1 VKTDDQR
8 PTTDS
13 FTTSVES
20 AVASDD
26 GAEWLAPYLQAE
38 SEEESERLL
47 AQLITQYISPII
59 RECVGYKLR
68 STFSPSALRQDAQ
81 QREDL
86 FQDALVRLLPQLRR
100 YRANRHAEAIKD
112 LRGFVA
118 TIAYRTY
125 YDYLRRKYPHRRLLK
140 NKLCYLLTH
149 QSGLA
154 LWDVDADEMT
164 AGYAAW
170 RGQSVTRS
178 GRDNLAR
185 LMGDAHALLPAATL
199 TKECEMRRPSDLLAA
214 IFDLLGGP
222 IALDDLV
229 NLVAAL
235 WEVKEPTVEDGEEAL
250 AVLPDPGPDARV
262 GAQQGEFLR
271 GLWAEVLQLPVRQRC
286 ALLLNLRDATGQGCI
301 ALLPLT
307 GVASLVEIA
316 GALEMS
322 AHDLAELW
330 GRLPLDDQELAE
342 RLALTR
348 QQIINLRKAGR
359 ARLARRLKDF
369 L

>member
-1 VKTDDQR
+1 MQTDDQQ
-8 PTTDS
+8 PTTYPLA
-13 FTTSVES
+13 TSVEG
-20 AVASDD
+20 AAASRDED
-26 GAEWLAPYLQAE
+26 ELLALYLQAE

-47 AQLITQYISPII
+47 AHLITQHISPII
-59 RECVGYKLR
+59 RESLGYKLR
-68 STFSPSALRQDAQ
+68 STLSPIALRQDAQ

-86 FQDALVRLLPQLRR
+86 CQDALVRLLPQLRR
-100 YRANRHAEAIKD
+100 YRANRQEETIRD

-140 NKLCYLLTH
+140 NKLRYLLTH
-149 QSGLA
+149 QPGLA
-154 LWDVDADEMT
+154 IWDVDADET
-164 AGYAAW
+164 AAGYAAW

-185 LMGDAHALLPAATL
+185 LTGDTQALLPAATL
-199 TKECEMRRPSDLLAA
+199 TKECALRRPSDLLAA
-214 IFDLLGGP
+214 IFDFLGGP
-222 IALDDLV
+222 VALDDLV

-235 WEVKEPTVEDGEEAL
+235 WEVKEPAAEAGEEVL
-250 AVLPDPGPDARV
+250 ADLRDPGPDAGV
-262 GAQQGEFLR
+262 SAQQSEFLR
-271 GLWAEVLQLPVRQRC
+271 GLWAEVLQLPVRQRR

-322 AHDLAELW
+322 AKDLAELW

-348 QQIINLRKAGR
+348 QQVINLRKSGR

>member
-1 VKTDDQR
+1 VKADDQQ
-8 PTTDS
+8 PTAYPIA
-13 FTTSVES
+13 TSVGGAS
-20 AVASDD
+20 ATRDED
-26 GAEWLAPYLQAE
+26 ELLAPYLQAE

-47 AQLITQYISPII
+47 AHLITQYVNPVI
-59 RECVGYKLR
+59 RESISYKLR
-68 STFSPSALRQDAQ
+68 STFNPRALRQDAQ

-86 FQDALVRLLPQLRR
+86 CQDALVRLLPQLRR
-100 YRANRHAEAIKD
+100 YRANRHAETIKD

-118 TIAYRTY
+118 TIAHRTY

-140 NKLCYLLTH
+140 NKLRYLLTH
-149 QSGLA
+149 QPGLA
-154 LWDVDADEMT
+154 VWDVDTDEMT

-170 RGQSVTRS
+170 RGKSVTRL

-199 TKECEMRRPSDLLAA
+199 TKECELRRPSDLLAA
-214 IFDLLGGP
+214 IFDFLGGP
-222 IALDDLV
+222 VALDDLV

-235 WEVKEPTVEDGEEAL
+235 WEVKEPAAEAGEGVL
-250 AVLPDPGPDARV
+250 ADLRDPGPDAGV
-262 GAQQGEFLR
+262 SAQQSEFLR
-271 GLWAEVLQLPVRQRC
+271 ELWAEVLQLPVRQRR

-322 AHDLAELW
+322 AEDLAALW

-348 QQIINLRKAGR
+348 QQVINLRKAGR